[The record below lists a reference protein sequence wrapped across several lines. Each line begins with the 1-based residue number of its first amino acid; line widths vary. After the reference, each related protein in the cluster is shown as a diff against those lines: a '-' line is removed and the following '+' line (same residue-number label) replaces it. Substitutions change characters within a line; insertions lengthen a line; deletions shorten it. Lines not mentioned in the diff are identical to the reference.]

1 MKPRNLIAVVC
12 AVCLVLTVGAAATA
26 GDQERPH
33 EGKVI
38 SLDQTAMSMS
48 VQGEKN
54 DQWTL
59 YWTESTKLEGDTTVQ
74 ELQVGDKVHF
84 DFTEKDGK
92 KWLTELRRTEKAG
105 HDD

>member
-12 AVCLVLTVGAAATA
+12 AVCLLLTVGAAAVA
-26 GDQERPH
+26 DDQERPH

-38 SLDQTAMSMS
+38 SLDKDAMTMS

-59 YWTESTKLEGDTTVQ
+59 YWTESTKLKGDLTVE
-74 ELQVGDKVHF
+74 ELQVGDEVHF
-84 DFTEKDGK
+84 AFTEKDGK
-92 KWLTELRRTEKAG
+92 KWLTALRRTEKAG
-105 HDD
+105 DDD